1 MVDRTHPGNLFEL
14 AQSAAED
21 TFDTDSS
28 TGNADK
34 VCAVA
39 LRIASDQTVS
49 YFSGGPGYNKLVA
62 RVGGNKKDAQRAVTD
77 VITQFLKSA
86 PGGSFTQQQITHT
99 AYADHGRGAM
109 NCAEPKVWYHI
120 RKVMEQDPADWV
132 IVPFNKLAEGGGL
145 VYNPPCRNC
154 RRWVYGQFHTLS
166 RTIALAYGGPTAL
179 DP

>member
-1 MVDRTHPGNLFEL
+1 MPLRSDAGSLFEL

-21 TFDTDSS
+21 TFSTDSS

-39 LRIASDQTVS
+39 LRIASDQTVT

-62 RVGGNKKDAQRAVTD
+62 RVGGDRKDAQRAITD
-77 VITQFLKSA
+77 VITQFLMSA
-86 PGGSFTQQQITHT
+86 AGGGFTADQITHT

-120 RKVMEQDPADWV
+120 TRVMKQEADNWV
-132 IVPFNKLAEGGGL
+132 LIPFNKLPDGQL

-154 RRWVYGQFHTLS
+154 RRWVYGQFHALS
-166 RTIALAYGGPTAL
+166 RSIALAHGGAAAL
-179 DP
+179 QA